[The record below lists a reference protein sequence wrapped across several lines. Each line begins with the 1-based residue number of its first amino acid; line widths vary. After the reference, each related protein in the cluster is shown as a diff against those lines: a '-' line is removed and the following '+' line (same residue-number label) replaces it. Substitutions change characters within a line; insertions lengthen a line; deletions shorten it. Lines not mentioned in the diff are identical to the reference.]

1 MKQQF
6 ILNVSPR
13 EGTGRSASRRLRKQ
27 DRIPAILY
35 GKHTAPT
42 TLAVEGTEFVRLVKA
57 IGDNA
62 ALIELKGTKDQA
74 LSILQEVQRD
84 AMTDRYLHVD
94 LHEVKA
100 DEKMEINV
108 PVHTSG
114 ESTGVKNEAGVLEAA
129 SHSLRIRCLPKDLP
143 AFIDVDVT
151 ELRVG
156 HTIHI
161 HELKPV
167 PGVIFLGDK
176 NQPVVSCV
184 QPVEEIV
191 EAVVATAVPV
201 EGVPVEGAAAEGAAA
216 VPGAVPAAGAAV
228 AGAKP
233 GAPAAAGAKP
243 GAPAAAGA
251 KPGAPAA
258 AGAKPGAPAA
268 AGAKPGA
275 AAAPAAGAKP
285 AAGGK
290 PAMADK
296 KAPHG
301 KR

>member
-6 ILNVSPR
+6 TLNVSPR

-35 GKHTAPT
+35 GKHTAPV
-42 TLAVEGTEFVRLVKA
+42 TLSLDGPEFTRLVKA

-62 ALIELKGTKDQA
+62 ALIELAGAGDKP

-84 AMTDRYLHVD
+84 PMTDRYLHVD

-108 PVHTSG
+108 PVHMSG
-114 ESTGVKNEAGVLEAA
+114 ESTGVKNEAGVLEVA
-129 SHSLRIRCLPKDLP
+129 SHALRIRCLPKDLP

-151 ELRVG
+151 ELHVG
-156 HTIHI
+156 QTIHI
-161 HELKPV
+161 GELKPV
-167 PGVIFLGDK
+167 SGVVFLGNK

-191 EAVVATAVPV
+191 QAVAETAVPV
-201 EGVPVEGAAAEGAAA
+201 EGAPVEGAAAEGAAA
-216 VPGAVPAAGAAV
+216 PGATPVAGAAPAAGA
-228 AGAKP
+228 
-233 GAPAAAGAKP
+233 AAAGAKP
-243 GAPAAAGA
+243 GAPAAAAAKGA
-251 KPGAPAA
+251 AP

-268 AGAKPGA
+268 GAEKK
-275 AAAPAAGAKP
+275 AAP
-285 AAGGK
+285 GK
-290 PAMADK
+290 K
-296 KAPHG
+296 
-301 KR
+301 

>member
-13 EGTGRSASRRLRKQ
+13 EDTGRSASRRLRKQ

-35 GKHTAPT
+35 GKHTAPI
-42 TLAVEGTEFVRLVKA
+42 TLAVEGPEFVRLIKA

-62 ALIELKGTKDQA
+62 ALIELKGTKEQA

-114 ESTGVKNEAGVLEAA
+114 ESTGVKNEAGVLEAT
-129 SHSLRIRCLPKDLP
+129 SHTLRIRCLPKDLP

-151 ELRVG
+151 ELHVG
-156 HTIHI
+156 QTIHI
-161 HELKPV
+161 RELKPV
-167 PGVIFLGDK
+167 PGVVFLGDK

-191 EAVVATAVPV
+191 EAVVETAVPV
-201 EGVPVEGAAAEGAAA
+201 EGVPAEGATVEGAAAAPGAA
-216 VPGAVPAAGAAV
+216 PAAGAAA
-228 AGAKP
+228 AG
-233 GAPAAAGAKP
+233 AAAGAKP

-251 KPGAPAA
+251 KPGAPVA

-268 AGAKPGA
+268 AGAKS
-275 AAAPAAGAKP
+275 AAPAAA

-290 PAMADK
+290 PAAADK

-301 KR
+301 KK

>member
-6 ILNVSPR
+6 TLNVSPR

-35 GKHTAPT
+35 GKHTAPI
-42 TLAVEGTEFVRLVKA
+42 TLSLDGPEFTRLVKA
-57 IGDNA
+57 IGVNA
-62 ALIELKGTKDQA
+62 ALIELKGTGDHP

-108 PVHTSG
+108 PVHMSG
-114 ESTGVKNEAGVLEAA
+114 ESTGVKNEAGVLEVA
-129 SHSLRIRCLPKDLP
+129 SHTLRIRCLPKDLP

-156 HTIHI
+156 QTIHI
-161 HELKPV
+161 SELKPIA
-167 PGVIFLGDK
+167 GVVFQGDK
-176 NQPVVSCV
+176 SQPVVSCV

-191 EAVVATAVPV
+191 EAVVETAVPV
-201 EGVPVEGAAAEGAAA
+201 EGVPVEGVAAEGTAAA
-216 VPGAVPAAGAAV
+216 VPGATPVAGAVPAAGAIP
-228 AGAKP
+228 GAKP
-233 GAPAAAGAKP
+233 GAPAAAGVAKGAAAKGAAPATPAAGARP
-243 GAPAAAGA
+243 GAPAPGA

-258 AGAKPGAPAA
+258 GADRK
-268 AGAKPGA
+268 
-275 AAAPAAGAKP
+275 AAPGRK
-285 AAGGK
+285 
-290 PAMADK
+290 
-296 KAPHG
+296 
-301 KR
+301 

>member
-13 EGTGRSASRRLRKQ
+13 EDTGRSASRRLRKEG
-27 DRIPAILY
+27 RVPAILY

-42 TLAVEGTEFVRLVKA
+42 TLSLESPEFARLVKA

-62 ALIELKGTKDQA
+62 ALIELKGTKEQA

-84 AMTDRYLHVD
+84 PMTDRYLHVD

-114 ESTGVKNEAGVLEAA
+114 ESTGVKNEAGVLEAT
-129 SHSLRIRCLPKDLP
+129 SHTLRIRCLPRDLP

-151 ELRVG
+151 ELHVG
-156 HTIHI
+156 QTIHI
-161 HELKPV
+161 RELKPV
-167 PGVIFLGDK
+167 SGIVFLGDK

-191 EAVVATAVPV
+191 EAVVEAAVPA
-201 EGVPVEGAAAEGAAA
+201 EGVLAEGATAEGAVAA
-216 VPGAVPAAGAAV
+216 PGAAPAAGAAA
-228 AGAKP
+228 AG
-233 GAPAAAGAKP
+233 AAAGAKP

-258 AGAKPGAPAA
+258 AGAKPGAP
-268 AGAKPGA
+268 GA
-275 AAAPAAGAKP
+275 APVAGAKP

-290 PAMADK
+290 PAAADK

-301 KR
+301 KK

>member
-6 ILNVSPR
+6 TLNVSPR

-35 GKHTAPT
+35 GKHTAPI
-42 TLAVEGTEFVRLVKA
+42 TLAVDGPEFVRLVKA

-62 ALIELKGTKDQA
+62 ALIELKGTTEQA

-114 ESTGVKNEAGVLEAA
+114 ESTGVKNEAGVLEAT
-129 SHSLRIRCLPKDLP
+129 SHTLRIRCLPKDLP

-151 ELRVG
+151 ELHVG
-156 HTIHI
+156 QTIHI
-161 HELKPV
+161 RELKPV
-167 PGVIFLGDK
+167 AGVVFLGDK

-191 EAVVATAVPV
+191 EAVVETAVPA
-201 EGVPVEGAAAEGAAA
+201 EGVPAEGAAAEGAAA
-216 VPGAVPAAGAAV
+216 VPGAAPAAGAAAAGAP

-243 GAPAAAGA
+243 GAPAAGA
-251 KPGAPAA
+251 KPGAP
-258 AGAKPGAPAA
+258 
-268 AGAKPGA
+268 

-285 AAGGK
+285 AA
-290 PAMADK
+290 ADK
-296 KAPHG
+296 KAAHG
-301 KR
+301 KK

>member
-6 ILNVSPR
+6 SLNVSPR

-35 GKHTAPT
+35 GKHTPPA
-42 TLAVEGTEFVRLVKA
+42 TLSVESVEFARLVKA

-62 ALIELKGTKDQA
+62 ALIELKGAKEQA

-84 AMTDRYLHVD
+84 AMTDRFLHVD

-129 SHSLRIRCLPKDLP
+129 SHTLRIRCLPKDLP

-151 ELRVG
+151 ELHVG
-156 HTIHI
+156 RTIHI
-161 HELKPV
+161 SELKAV
-167 PGVIFLGDK
+167 PGVVFLGDK

-184 QPVEEIV
+184 EPVEEIV
-191 EAVVATAVPV
+191 EAVVEAAVPA
-201 EGVPVEGAAAEGAAA
+201 EGVPVEGAPAEGAAA
-216 VPGAVPAAGAAV
+216 APGAAPAAGVAAAGAAP
-228 AGAKP
+228 GPKP
-233 GAPAAAGAKP
+233 GAPVAAGAKP

-251 KPGAPAA
+251 KAGAPAA
-258 AGAKPGAPAA
+258 AGAKPGVSAAAPAA
-268 AGAKPGA
+268 AG
-275 AAAPAAGAKP
+275 KP
-285 AAGGK
+285 AA
-290 PAMADK
+290 ADK
-296 KAPHG
+296 KAARG
-301 KR
+301 KK

>member
-35 GKHTAPT
+35 GKHTAPI
-42 TLAVEGTEFVRLVKA
+42 TLAVEGPEFVRLVKA

-62 ALIELKGTKDQA
+62 ALIELKGTKEQA

-114 ESTGVKNEAGVLEAA
+114 ESTGVKNEAGVLEAT
-129 SHSLRIRCLPKDLP
+129 SHTLRIRCLPRDLP

-151 ELRVG
+151 ELHVG
-156 HTIHI
+156 QTIHI
-161 HELKPV
+161 RELKPV
-167 PGVIFLGDK
+167 SGVVFLGDK

-191 EAVVATAVPV
+191 EAVVETAVPV
-201 EGVPVEGAAAEGAAA
+201 EGVPVEGATAEGAAA
-216 VPGAVPAAGAAV
+216 VPGAAPAAGAAA
-228 AGAKP
+228 AGAAAKP

-258 AGAKPGAPAA
+258 APA
-268 AGAKPGA
+268 G
-275 AAAPAAGAKP
+275 GAKP

-290 PAMADK
+290 PATADK

-301 KR
+301 KK

>member
-35 GKHTAPT
+35 GKHTAPI
-42 TLAVEGTEFVRLVKA
+42 TLAVEGPEFVRLVKA

-62 ALIELKGTKDQA
+62 ALIELKGTKEQA

-114 ESTGVKNEAGVLEAA
+114 ESTGVKNEAGVLEAT
-129 SHSLRIRCLPKDLP
+129 SHTLRIRCLPKDLP

-151 ELRVG
+151 ELHVG
-156 HTIHI
+156 QTIHI
-161 HELKPV
+161 GELKPV
-167 PGVIFLGDK
+167 SGVVFLGDK

-191 EAVVATAVPV
+191 EAVVETAVPA
-201 EGVPVEGAAAEGAAA
+201 EGVPVEGATAEGAAA
-216 VPGAVPAAGAAV
+216 APGAAPAAGAAAAGAA

-233 GAPAAAGAKP
+233 GAPVAAGAKP

-258 AGAKPGAPAA
+258 AT
-268 AGAKPGA
+268 
-275 AAAPAAGAKP
+275 AAGAKP

-290 PAMADK
+290 PAAADK

-301 KR
+301 KK

>member
-6 ILNVSPR
+6 ILNVTPR

-35 GKHTAPT
+35 GKHTAPVMFS
-42 TLAVEGTEFVRLVKA
+42 LESPEFVRLVKA

-62 ALIELKGTKDQA
+62 ALIELKGTKEQA

-84 AMTDRYLHVD
+84 PMTDRYLHVD

-108 PVHTSG
+108 PVHSSG
-114 ESTGVKNEAGVLEAA
+114 ESTGVKNEAGVLEAS

-143 AFIDVDVT
+143 AFIDVDVS
-151 ELRVG
+151 ELHVG
-156 HTIHI
+156 QTIHI
-161 HELKPV
+161 RELKTV
-167 PGVIFLGDK
+167 PGVVFLGDK
-176 NQPVVSCV
+176 NQPVISCV

-191 EAVVATAVPV
+191 EAVVETAAPV
-201 EGVPVEGAAAEGAAA
+201 EGAPVEGAAAEGAAA
-216 VPGAVPAAGAAV
+216 VPGAAPAAGAAPV
-228 AGAKP
+228 AG
-233 GAPAAAGAKP
+233 G
-243 GAPAAAGA
+243 
-251 KPGAPAA
+251 
-258 AGAKPGAPAA
+258 KPGAPAA

-275 AAAPAAGAKP
+275 AAAGAKPGAAGAGAKAGAAGAKPGAAAAP

-290 PAMADK
+290 PAAADK
-296 KAPHG
+296 KAAHG
-301 KR
+301 KK